1 MNFAFLRG
9 GNFGRGLGRFFFLQK
24 GNFRR
29 DLSVS
34 PNIGN
39 KIQVRNFVKSHRK
52 LGIEL
57 SERRSAGAEADN
69 SSVIL
74 GFRPEVS
81 VTLQGLPTE
90 KSTALSNT
98 FTTIRKHR

>member
-1 MNFAFLRG
+1 MGALAGFKFTGGCKFYITQGVNFAFLRG

-34 PNIGN
+34 PNIGD

-52 LGIEL
+52 QKA
-57 SERRSAGAEADN
+57 R
-69 SSVIL
+69 
-74 GFRPEVS
+74 
-81 VTLQGLPTE
+81 
-90 KSTALSNT
+90 
-98 FTTIRKHR
+98 

>member
-1 MNFAFLRG
+1 MG
-9 GNFGRGLGRFFFLQK
+9 GVSAGFSFCKK
-24 GNFRR
+24 GTLRR
-29 DLSVS
+29 DLSGS
-34 PNIGN
+34 PSIGD
-39 KIQVRNFVKSHRK
+39 KIQVRNFVKFHKK

-57 SERRSAGAEADN
+57 RERRSAGAEADN

-90 KSTALSNT
+90 KSTALSNR
-98 FTTIRKHR
+98 FTTRRKLR